1 MMGLPA
7 AVVTTSV
14 YMRVSHSG
22 KSNLKIPEI
31 FEIFWPAAETCREA
45 TTKYSDYI
53 FPVRIVPI
61 LSYQPWKYEGYQP
74 WKYEGIGMHNVDT
87 LVCQIGRN
95 IGELWKLQGKMS
107 YSEGGHHT
115 ARPLKD
121 L

>member
-31 FEIFWPAAETCREA
+31 LEIFWPAAETCREA

-53 FPVRIVPI
+53 FHVRILPI
-61 LSYQPWKYEGYQP
+61 ISYQPWKYEGM
-74 WKYEGIGMHNVDT
+74 GMHNVDT

-115 ARPLKD
+115 ARPLKV